1 VRLVLVL
8 LAIEMLFAVHAA
20 TTGRLRPWTYII
32 LGIPLLGMAAYVVLV
47 LIPHWTG
54 SPPDE
59 RTRGESADRFDP
71 LQRYVALRRQLAISD
86 TIANRVALAAE
97 CLTLGKFEEA
107 KRHYDHVIAQPL
119 GDEPSYMVGRARA
132 EFGMGCPQ
140 KAITTLDALKVF
152 WPDYRSAAAH
162 LLYARALEEA
172 GREAEALDEYQ
183 ALSSYDPGA
192 EARLR
197 WGLLLGRLGRHD
209 EAKALFADIV
219 TSMQRAPKHVRK
231 MQAEWVATAEAEL
244 RA

>member
-1 VRLVLVL
+1 VRVALTV
-8 LAIEMLFAVHAA
+8 LAIGLLFVAHAA
-20 TTGRLRPWTYII
+20 TIGRLHPWASII
-32 LGIPLLGMAAYVVLV
+32 LALPLLGIAAYVVLELV
-47 LIPHWTG
+47 PRWNKSL
-54 SPPDE
+54 
-59 RTRGESADRFDP
+59 RGERASQPSAERFEP
-71 LQRYVALRRQLAISD
+71 LQRYVALRRQLALSD

-97 CLTLGKFEEA
+97 CLKLGKFDEA

-119 GDEPSYMVGRARA
+119 GDEPSYVVGRARA

-152 WPDYRSAAAH
+152 WPDYQSAEAH
-162 LLYARALEEA
+162 LLYARALEDA
-172 GREAEALDEYQ
+172 GREAQALDEYQ

-219 TSMQRAPKHVRK
+219 TSMQRAPKHVRR